1 MRGRALLSAQKP
13 LLSFPFHPF
22 AFPSGVGSV
31 SHPTLVPPPSTVLFS
46 LQHPGDPTSSSI
58 QHRAFSTHHR
68 GPSPGPGPGPG
79 PHDSRPNVREGQ
91 TALRGGVAW
100 SSCRVVLHPI
110 HAKLCLPCNKVFAA
124 VVRLRLAPR
133 TAKRVGC
140 GCAAG
145 PTIRC
150 LDADTSRTMFESNT
164 ADWEACSSHDRNLHR
179 DDGTL
184 LNNATPSIAVDSP
197 MYAVEGRVDQYTTAS
212 RTNDHGTAALC
223 SYIG

>member
-58 QHRAFSTHHR
+58 QHRAFSTHQR

-150 LDADTSRTMFESNT
+150 LDADTSRTMSN
-164 ADWEACSSHDRNLHR
+164 R
-179 DDGTL
+179 TL
-184 LNNATPSIAVDSP
+184 RTGKHAAHMIETCTETTERYLITRRPPSPLIRP
-197 MYAVEGRVDQYTTAS
+197 CMQ
-212 RTNDHGTAALC
+212 
-223 SYIG
+223 